1 MNASLPAAELLKQ
14 LISVRDPQE
23 RLSRLVTWGRGL
35 PSLTESER
43 CQAVKVPG
51 CVAQLW
57 FLPALHQGSCLFLS
71 DSDSAV
77 VKSVAALLCAVHSG
91 LSPAEVI
98 AMSSDAL
105 AEAGI
110 QHHLSPNRRLGLG
123 RLREMM
129 KEFARSQPSA

>member
-1 MNASLPAAELLKQ
+1 MNAPLPASELLNQ
-14 LISVRDPQE
+14 LASVRDPQE
-23 RLSRLVTWGRGL
+23 RLSRLVTWGRAL
-35 PSLTESER
+35 PGLTESQR
-43 CQAVKVPG
+43 VQATKVPG

-57 FLPALHQGSCLFLS
+57 FLPAVENGDCLFLS

-91 LSPAEVI
+91 LKPAEVL
-98 AMSSDAL
+98 AMSSDPL

-129 KEFARSQPSA
+129 KEFARSLSRA

>member
-14 LISVRDPQE
+14 LTSLRDPQE
-23 RLSRLVTWGRGL
+23 RLSRLVAWGRGI
-35 PSLTESER
+35 PTLTDSER
-43 CQAVKVPG
+43 LSAVKVPG

-57 FLPALHQGSCLFLS
+57 FLPAMQGEGCLFLA

-77 VKSVAALLCAVHSG
+77 VKSVAGLLCAVHSG
-91 LSPAEVI
+91 LTPAKVL
-98 AMSSDAL
+98 AMSSDPL
-105 AEAGI
+105 ADAGI

-129 KEFARSQPSA
+129 REFARSQPSA